1 MNVRDGLIKCMN
13 EDVMVGRL
21 QVKVLDQLRNRL
33 LEETHEM
40 LWNSRWRAVV
50 YLAKRQRYQQWS
62 LLTPIQA
69 LNHAK
74 SNSENSKCSV
84 YKI

>member
-40 LWNSRWRAVV
+40 LWNSR
-50 YLAKRQRYQQWS
+50 
-62 LLTPIQA
+62 
-69 LNHAK
+69 
-74 SNSENSKCSV
+74 
-84 YKI
+84 